1 MSRGMSALAAFALS
15 KVNDSHP
22 LYECDRRH
30 GRCLLCE
37 REPVHCSPVR
47 AVASL
52 LFGRDGGVRRQG
64 GLRGGRVGR
73 GRASGTAR
81 GAIDGGGGRA
91 TVESAE
97 NADAGWVDGSVSVE
111 RNPSPAPMCLCL
123 QMRTHY
129 ATPRTIQPSHS
140 GGSATAKF
148 RARMRRGAQRL
159 EPKVEAALG
168 LAGSSPS
175 SASAMAAEA
184 EAARGA
190 VGEEALRRLDV
201 LDDGRRRVVA
211 RRRHG
216 RGRGRGRRDRRVLR
230 RVRAVRESNRCRWA
244 RARRRTRRSRRV
256 SRAARRAHAALCVR
270 RGHARRARARHR
282 AARAEWV
289 GRARSARSM
298 LLGLVC
304 LAN

>member
-1 MSRGMSALAAFALS
+1 M
-15 KVNDSHP
+15 
-22 LYECDRRH
+22 
-30 GRCLLCE
+30 
-37 REPVHCSPVR
+37 
-47 AVASL
+47 
-52 LFGRDGGVRRQG
+52 
-64 GLRGGRVGR
+64 
-73 GRASGTAR
+73 
-81 GAIDGGGGRA
+81 
-91 TVESAE
+91 ESAE

-201 LDDGRRRVVA
+201 LDDGGAASSPAGVTAAVA
-211 RRRHG
+211 AVAAVIGAFCGAYGRCESRIDADG
-216 RGRGRGRRDRRVLR
+216 RGRGGGRGARVAC
-230 RVRAVRESNRCRWA
+230 RAP
-244 RARRRTRRSRRV
+244 
-256 SRAARRAHAALCVR
+256 RAARTPRCACGVVTRGALAPATVR
-270 RGHARRARARHR
+270 RAPSGSVAQEARDR
-282 AARAEWV
+282 
-289 GRARSARSM
+289 
-298 LLGLVC
+298 C
-304 LAN
+304 F